1 MKSNIEELCKKYIDN
16 PLEGMTCRDI
26 CNMREDELLD
36 MDYFLNE
43 DDLFADEAGYLLNSV
58 VLFSSLPLCRLFSF
72 RNLIKIE
79 LSYKVKQK
87 VPVIIN
93 RHSYYPIIFY
103 KLHLHQTA
111 YIALLYIPEQI
122 LCPLPTSKR
131 LIQISFDTAAD

>member
-79 LSYKVKQK
+79 LSYKVK
-87 VPVIIN
+87 
-93 RHSYYPIIFY
+93 RG
-103 KLHLHQTA
+103 
-111 YIALLYIPEQI
+111 
-122 LCPLPTSKR
+122 
-131 LIQISFDTAAD
+131 